1 MESIANLYVSE
12 GTATTSTVL
21 TLPWRAR
28 HITIT
33 NDSATKELKVKF
45 ALGQDYMTLKP
56 LETWNPAIKSKTIYL
71 NGTGSYRVWGE
82 G

>member
-12 GTATTSTVL
+12 GTASTSTVL

-28 HITIT
+28 QITIT
-33 NDSATKELKVKF
+33 NDSDSKDLKVKF
-45 ALGQDYMTLKP
+45 KSGQNYVTLKP
-56 LETWNPAIKSKTIYL
+56 LETWQPKIKSKTVYL
-71 NGTGSYRVWGE
+71 NGTGVYRVWGE